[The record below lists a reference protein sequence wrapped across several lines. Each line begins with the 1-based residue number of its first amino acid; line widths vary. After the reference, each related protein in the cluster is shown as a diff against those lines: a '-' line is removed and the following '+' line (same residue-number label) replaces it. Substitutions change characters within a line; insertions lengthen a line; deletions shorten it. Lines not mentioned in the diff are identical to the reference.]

1 MKTGLRRSSGYNL
14 SSIRAAAAMA
24 RITALAKAMK
34 ASGAG
39 GGIDVLRAH
48 VFLGLLLGTLL
59 LHPARCRR
67 AARFST

>member
-1 MKTGLRRSSGYNL
+1 
-14 SSIRAAAAMA
+14 MA